1 MDRRK
6 FLIGSSCTAAAGVIG
21 PQMMFGGTTPMGLP
35 KVDNERVKSANEL
48 IDRRTSSAI
57 GQGLRYLA
65 SKQVKSGRLA
75 GAFGTQGYAAGV
87 AVTALSGLAFL
98 CSGSTPVS
106 GPYAANIRACTKYV
120 LKNVRESGYIAEG
133 DSTRRFSNMY
143 GHGYAM
149 LYLTQIY
156 GMSRRSE
163 VEKKLAKAVEMTCN
177 IQNRLGGWRY
187 QPVAN
192 DADLSITIC
201 QVMALRAAHSAGMQ
215 VSDEVRAK
223 TVKYV
228 ESCQNADGSFHYHE
242 RGGRTTLALTAA
254 GVVSYYSA
262 GIYEGEKV
270 EKALKWIYEHRPG
283 EASGQVVSPMNYYY
297 AHYDAV
303 QAMWHA
309 KLKNPQYWNA
319 WYPLI
324 RDELMD
330 DKRSADGTW
339 PDSRVGPEFGT
350 AMVMIIMQMPLNYV
364 PIFSP

>member
-6 FLIGSSCTAAAGVIG
+6 FLK
-21 PQMMFGGTTPMGLP
+21 GTTLATLGYLGPTEATKLFSAEF
-35 KVDNERVKSANEL
+35 VQENERVKSADEL
-48 IDRRTSSAI
+48 VTRKTRSAI
-57 GQGLRYLA
+57 SQGLRYLA
-65 SKQVKSGRLA
+65 SNQVSQGRLK
-75 GAFGTQGYAAGV
+75 GALGSQGYAAGV
-87 AVTALSGLAFL
+87 AVTALAGLAFL

-106 GPYAANIRACTKYV
+106 GPFAANIKLCTDYI
-120 LKNVRESGYIAEG
+120 LRNVRASGYIAEN

-149 LYLTQIY
+149 LYLSQIY
-156 GMSRRSE
+156 GMSKRSE
-163 VEKKLAKAVEMTCN
+163 LEEKLSSAVKLTCS

-215 VSDEVRAK
+215 VADEVRSK
-223 TVKYV
+223 TVNYV
-228 ESCQNADGSFHYHE
+228 ESCQNPDGSFHYTE

-270 EKALKWIYEHRPG
+270 EKALQWIFDHRPG
-283 EASGQVVSPMNYYY
+283 KARGQTVSPMNYYY
-297 AHYDAV
+297 AHYYAI

-309 KLKNPQYWNA
+309 QLKNPQYWNA

-324 RDELMD
+324 RDELMNQ
-330 DKRSADGTW
+330 KRSPDGTW
-339 PDSRVGPEFGT
+339 PDQRVGSEFGT
-350 AMVMIIMQMPLNYV
+350 AMSCIILQIPFNYV
-364 PIFSP
+364 PVFSP